1 MMTNEELYAL
11 CDALRYRVREVPLKS
26 APAAALPGGCIA
38 VNSERIPNPAAEKEI
53 LAHEL
58 GHLETGSFPKRR
70 GGCAAA
76 ASGAAARFAE

>member
-11 CDALRYRVREVPLKS
+11 CDALCYRVREVPLKS

-53 LAHEL
+53 LHGVNLLVLSVQHPTRESPEL
-58 GHLETGSFPKRR
+58 RWL
-70 GGCAAA
+70 
-76 ASGAAARFAE
+76 SGMTSSG